1 MYDRSPG
8 GPEHAKMMVFDIPCR
23 PCRVFVDP
31 KPPAPAEAT
40 PATSGPENE
49 R

>member
-1 MYDRSPG
+1 MYDWSLG
-8 GPEHAKMMVFDIPCR
+8 VPEHAKIMMVEILCR
-23 PCRVFVDP
+23 IFVDT

>member
-1 MYDRSPG
+1 MYDWSPG

-23 PCRVFVDP
+23 VFVDM

-40 PATSGPENE
+40 PATPGPENE